1 MVYDFFMK
9 KSRVFFFGSC
19 AVCTQAAHGSSA
31 KFLGRCDAA
40 RGLKICFN
48 AAQSAVVAT
57 KEWKFCA
64 PERAFWQQ
72 MFKFWQI
79 LAKLDEKYPHLHKN
93 IEFCSKTLVFDFDL
107 HPKHPPNF
115 LDIIGH

>member
-1 MVYDFFMK
+1 MCSFSVLVH
-9 KSRVFFFGSC
+9 SGSAWIQCEIFGGVRRS
-19 AVCTQAAHGSSA
+19 ARTQ
-31 KFLGRCDAA
+31 K
-40 RGLKICFN
+40 LKICFN
-48 AAQSAVVAT
+48 AAQSAAVAT

-72 MFKFWQI
+72 MLKFWQI
-79 LAKLDEKYPHLHKN
+79 LAKLDEKYQNLHKN

-115 LDIIGH
+115 LDIIGHLA